1 MKILRFLKKSLLRK
15 IYSVNKGFTLVE
27 LLVVIA
33 IIAILAGI
41 VTPNAFNAIE
51 KAKVA
56 KAEADYRAIKSAALN
71 YYTDTGT
78 WPVSGNGGDYET
90 KMFIT
95 GENIQSNNQTVWS
108 KPAGWNGPYL
118 EKWPDK
124 NPWGGSYTFKS
135 ASSSTPW
142 GNVNARWIEL
152 SNVPKTAFQKLQ
164 SDLGSD
170 IVKPDS
176 SNSDPVTVSILVSK
190 DQ

>member
-1 MKILRFLKKSLLRK
+1 MKILKFLKKSLLRK
-15 IYSVNKGFTLVE
+15 IYSANKGFTLVE

-78 WPVSGNGGDYET
+78 WPNGNNDFLIAPSGVS
-90 KMFIT
+90 
-95 GENIQSNNQTVWS
+95 
-108 KPAGWNGPYL
+108 GWNGPYL
-118 EKWPDK
+118 EKWPEK
-124 NPWGGSYTFKS
+124 NPWGGTYTFRN

-142 GNVNARWIEL
+142 GDINARWLEL
-152 SNVPKTAFQKLQ
+152 TNVTNTVYSRLQ
-164 SDLGSD
+164 SDLG
-170 IVKPDS
+170 PD
-176 SNSDPVTVSILVSK
+176 TVILNKNTLSILISK
-190 DQ
+190 D